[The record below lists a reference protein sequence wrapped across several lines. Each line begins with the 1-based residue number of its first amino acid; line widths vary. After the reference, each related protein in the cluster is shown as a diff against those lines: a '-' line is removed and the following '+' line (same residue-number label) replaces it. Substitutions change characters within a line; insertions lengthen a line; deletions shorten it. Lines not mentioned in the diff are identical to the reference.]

1 MAVDRQSVVG
11 FSEEVVVFP
20 MARYRGPVG
29 KVSRRL
35 GIGISEKGQR
45 ILNRRSFPP
54 GQHGPSSRRRQVSDY
69 GLQLTEK
76 QKARYMYGV
85 LERQFRR
92 LFDQAAR
99 RSGITGDNLL
109 SLLER
114 RLDNVV
120 FRLGFATTRAQARQ
134 LVTHGHITVN
144 GRKTNIPSFTV
155 RVGHLIAVRPES
167 RRRTYF
173 QFLVDDPDFRRHRP
187 PDWLQLNSAELAG
200 EVINLPRREDAEQG
214 INEQLIV
221 EFYSR

>member
-1 MAVDRQSVVG
+1 
-11 FSEEVVVFP
+11 

-35 GIGISEKGQR
+35 GVGISEKGQQV
-45 ILNRRSFPP
+45 LNRRPIPP
-54 GQHGPSSRRRQVSDY
+54 GQHGPSARRRQTSDY
-69 GLQLTEK
+69 GLQLLEK

-92 LFDQAAR
+92 LFAHAAR
-99 RSGITGDNLL
+99 RSGVTGEYLL

-120 FRLGFATTRAQARQ
+120 YRLGWATTRAQARQ
-134 LVTHGHITVN
+134 LVAHGHITVN
-144 GRKTNIPSFTV
+144 GRKTNIPSYTV
-155 RVGHLIAVRPES
+155 RVGEAIGVREQS
-167 RRRTYF
+167 RSRTYF
-173 QFLVDDPDFRRHRP
+173 KNLVDSGELYRYHAPEWLRLNATEMVGQIVALPTRR
-187 PDWLQLNSAELAG
+187 
-200 EVINLPRREDAEQG
+200 DAEPD